1 MRVAEFER
9 PCDPKKSALGHH
21 EKNQVKPSTDRFHMT
36 SWRPYCWTKTIV
48 SALNTK

>member
-21 EKNQVKPSTDRFHMT
+21 EKNQVKLLL
-36 SWRPYCWTKTIV
+36 IV
-48 SALNTK
+48 FT